1 MNDPTRR
8 GFLAVSGVGAA
19 AVAAAA
25 LAPRAD
31 AAAAESAAPAAALAD
46 SGDGPLVAY
55 VDDPKSGRIT
65 LVAGESRAVV
75 TDVALATSLARKAG
89 RG

>member
-8 GFLAVSGVGAA
+8 GFLAVSRVGAA

-25 LAPRAD
+25 LAPT
-31 AAAAESAAPAAALAD
+31 AEASVVPAADLAS

-55 VDDPKSGRIT
+55 VDDVKSGRIT
-65 LVAGESRAVV
+65 LVAGDSRAVV
-75 TDVALATSLARKAG
+75 TDRALATSLARKAG